1 MKKGLMVLFLY
12 LVVAFMLCA
21 CGSPKT
27 SDIMDFLYE
36 AKNGEITITGYTGK
50 ELEIVIPDIIDNRP
64 VKYIGETAF
73 KGYDMTS
80 VYVPEGVE
88 MIHKNAFEDC
98 NMLENIFLPNSLKCF
113 YYEDN
118 SSEIPTSAETA
129 FYDTKWY
136 KELSV

>member
-1 MKKGLMVLFLY
+1 MKKGLMVLFLC

-27 SDIMDFLYE
+27 SDIKDFLYE

-73 KGYDMTS
+73 YIRNCLYDGSVLMGYKGDT
-80 VYVPEGVE
+80 
-88 MIHKNAFEDC
+88 
-98 NMLENIFLPNSLKCF
+98 
-113 YYEDN
+113 DN
-118 SSEIPTSAETA
+118 
-129 FYDTKWY
+129 
-136 KELSV
+136 LLQ

>member
-27 SDIMDFLYE
+27 SDIKDFLYE

-73 KGYDMTS
+73 
-80 VYVPEGVE
+80 
-88 MIHKNAFEDC
+88 
-98 NMLENIFLPNSLKCF
+98 
-113 YYEDN
+113 
-118 SSEIPTSAETA
+118 
-129 FYDTKWY
+129 YDTKWY
-136 KELSV
+136 KELSVWRKCIDGI